1 MTEAKRFQK
10 IKDDPITVEETP
22 GTKSVMRRL
31 YERAFKVPWWGVF
44 LLIVGVMVYFAI
56 FADPLWN
63 RIFQRLTGG
72 ISLTLRVAF
81 FSYIFAIIVGLALGL
96 IRSSPPKPADTPLG
110 MVFSLIRLAIYQVSS
125 VIVEVLRGLPLATVL
140 VVMAFVLIPQI
151 VNAIEA
157 ANNIEISWRGGSVE
171 TAIVCLALVYGSF
184 MSETFRAGIQSVEKG
199 QLEAARALGL
209 GYPKMMRYIVL
220 PQAIRRILPP
230 LGNDFVSMIKDSA
243 LVSLIGL
250 RDITQV
256 AKIDSGSTFQYLP
269 TYLTVAVLYLSLTI
283 VGSLGVK
290 YIERRFKSSVR

>member
-1 MTEAKRFQK
+1 
-10 IKDDPITVEETP
+10 
-22 GTKSVMRRL
+22 
-31 YERAFKVPWWGVF
+31 
-44 LLIVGVMVYFAI
+44 
-56 FADPLWN
+56 
-63 RIFQRLTGG
+63 
-72 ISLTLRVAF
+72 
-81 FSYIFAIIVGLALGL
+81 
-96 IRSSPPKPADTPLG
+96 

-269 TYLTVAVLYLSLTI
+269 TYLTVAVLYMSLTI